1 MGPEDL
7 RQRRKALKM
16 TQNELAE
23 KLGLSGNTVSRWEK
37 GLVSS
42 DTQSRNLALAFIIH
56 LWANTDKTRSP
67 KLASKIKAVFRA
79 DPL

>member
-7 RQRRKALKM
+7 RQRREALKM

-67 KLASKIKAVFRA
+67 TYCDSPSPTRN
-79 DPL
+79 